1 VTEQRMMIEPN
12 YLELSV
18 TRQCELLGLPR
29 SSYYYEPV
37 AVDGVSLT
45 VAAVKEN
52 TFTIA
57 LIPFTLKHTT
67 LGSLKK
73 GGRVNIEVD
82 VVARY
87 LERLSSRTCLSRS
100 ER

>member
-1 VTEQRMMIEPN
+1 VRLAFGIEPAW
-12 YLELSV
+12 
-18 TRQCELLGLPR
+18 TGLMVEKG
-29 SSYYYEPV
+29 SV